1 MQATFWC
8 RDFIKKIKYFV
19 SFNTIMLNFS
29 TKQWPWKPCLLHQMN
44 RCNYCT
50 LQIRATVCLFLMRK
64 VIRGKPSRNE
74 ALEKGGLLR
83 GTVLVTQLP
92 SRYGNTKLL
101 NIITLFCPSLFG
113 SCVCPPRG
121 TRTGYNMWW
130 PARHSLHVGGVTW
143 ADE

>member
-29 TKQWPWKPCLLHQMN
+29 LKQWPWKPCLLHQMN
-44 RCNYCT
+44 RCNYFTNKSYCMFVPYAKGNT
-50 LQIRATVCLFLMRK
+50 GQTQQK
-64 VIRGKPSRNE
+64 WGPGKRWV
-74 ALEKGGLLR
+74 AKRDGI
-83 GTVLVTQLP
+83 LVTQLP